1 MDGYEGRRRKE
12 SGDSERKNGKRGKGR
27 EDRVRKDGRK
37 RKDERRE
44 QEVMKE
50 TSGGVGKKDGRRE
63 KG

>member
-37 RKDERRE
+37 RKDWRRGKER
-44 QEVMKE
+44 
-50 TSGGVGKKDGRRE
+50 KKGENRR
-63 KG
+63 